1 MFDPWI
7 VLSNLADP
15 VTLLLMSLS
24 ACFGIVMGAVPGLS
38 GTLGIALLLPFTF
51 GLEPA
56 AALLMLGS
64 VYCGSEYGGSIP
76 AILINTP
83 GTAAALCTTFDGHVM
98 AMKGQAQKALFTAL
112 ISSAA
117 GGVFGVAALL
127 FLSVPLANVSMKFGA
142 PEQFWLCVF
151 ALTII
156 ASLSS
161 GNVLKGVIGALLG
174 LLLACVGMDPVT
186 GHPRFTFNT
195 MELMSGINVVPAL
208 IGLFAI
214 PQALLLLRA
223 GGEKG
228 VMAPYRRAPGV
239 FRETLRDFFR
249 RIWVVLVSGV
259 VGVVVGIMP
268 GAGGNIASFVAYNE
282 TKRFS
287 RKPEAFGTGV
297 MEGVMAP
304 EVCNNAVVGGAQIPM
319 LTLGIPG
326 SAPAAVMLGAL
337 MTHGLKPGFDLFTEQ
352 GDIVF
357 TYVFGLIVSNLL
369 ILLLGLVLVRL
380 FVRALQI
387 PQHFLVAAI
396 MALSVVGSYSIN
408 GSVMDVLSMMACG
421 LLGYVLVR
429 YRFGVAPL
437 ALGLILGT
445 TMEEGF
451 KLSLHLGS
459 AEGNVLLFFFSRP
472 QSLVLIVLTVLSL
485 AYSVWKEHAQK
496 RKASCALETPASR

>member
-287 RKPEAFGTGV
+287 RKPEAFGTGI

-496 RKASCALETPASR
+496 RKASCAPETPASR

>member
-496 RKASCALETPASR
+496 RKASCAPETPASR

>member
-223 GGEKG
+223 GGDKG

-287 RKPEAFGTGV
+287 RKPEAFGTGI

-496 RKASCALETPASR
+496 RKASCAPETPASR